1 MTTDLIADLYRRGVR
16 LRLADGKLHVTAPP
30 GALTPELR
38 EEMSRRKD
46 ELVEILS
53 RTASTD
59 EPAGTGI
66 ETRPAERY
74 DPFPLT
80 DIQQAYWVG
89 RTPAVELGGNAAH
102 GYLEFDAEDLDV
114 PRLGRALNQLIR
126 HHDMLRAVIQPG
138 GFQQVLPEVPE
149 YVIDVADLSGL
160 DAAAQEA
167 GIDKIR
173 GELADQILP
182 ADRWPLFEIRATRL
196 DDRRWRLH
204 MSFDMLIMDGFSIG
218 IFQRDWFGFYNRPES
233 EPAPEP
239 LDIAFRDYVLAEKK
253 QQGGRRFDEDKRYWL
268 DRLDRLAPGPELPLA
283 VQPGQL
289 SRPVFTREHTRLSA
303 EHWSAIK
310 ETARRLG
317 LTPSAVLTA
326 AYADVLRR
334 WSKRP
339 ELTLN
344 LTLFNRP
351 PSHPRIGEV
360 IGDFTS
366 VVLLESRPEAEESFA
381 ARAKRLHQQLME
393 DLGHSSFSGVRV
405 LRERARRL
413 GGRPGAAMPVV
424 FTSMIGFD
432 SGSNITEAAQMFGD
446 VVYGASQTPQ
456 VWLDYQV
463 LEERGELLVNWD
475 YVDGLFPEG
484 MVAEMFAAH
493 RACLEQLGENESA
506 WDAAELIYLPDAQA
520 DERCRANDTEAPIP
534 ARTLCDL
541 VEEQAER
548 APDAVAVITT
558 DAEHSYR
565 ELVSDAYR
573 LAHVLQS
580 GGAERDTL
588 IGVIAEK
595 GYAQV
600 AAVLGVTR
608 SGAAYLPI
616 EPHWPAAR
624 REQILRQGRVRTVV
638 TTPRLRDELSWPEDI
653 TLLTLSDAEV
663 RSASPT
669 PPPTGPAP
677 EDLAYVI
684 FTSGSTGTPKGVMI
698 DHRAAANTVQDLN
711 SRWQVGADDRVL
723 ALSALSFDLSVYD
736 VFGLLAAGGAVVMPE
751 PSRSAEP
758 RHWSELVSR
767 HQVTLWNTVPALM
780 QAWVDA
786 HDPDAAPPGAALRL
800 VMMSGDWIPVT
811 LPDRISAI
819 YPDARVMSLGGATEA
834 SIWSI
839 HHPIGA
845 VPPEWT
851 SIPYGKPLANQTM
864 HVYDQW
870 LEPSPV
876 WATGEI
882 YIGGTGVARGYWAD
896 PQRTAERFIIHPRTK
911 ARLYRTGDL
920 GRYLPGGD
928 IEFLGREDSQVKLNG
943 YRIELGEIAAPL
955 RRHPGIREALVAV
968 DTHPRTGR
976 RQLVAYL
983 VPTES
988 DAPPPTTAAGRPHPD
1003 AATLRTTLESL
1014 LPEYMIPRHYL
1025 LIPKIPLS
1033 ANGKVDL
1040 SALPAPREQQ
1050 TSDKPSEP
1058 RDTLERTLLRFW
1070 QEVLERDDFGTD
1082 DNFFE
1087 LGGDSLRAIGIQER
1101 ITKELGT
1108 TGSQDDGLRRLFDNP
1123 TVARL
1128 AAVLRGEG

>member
-1 MTTDLIADLYRRGVR
+1 MTTDLFAELYRRGVR

-30 GALTPELR
+30 GALTPALR
-38 EEMSRRKD
+38 EEMSLRKD
-46 ELVEILS
+46 ELIEMVAQAE
-53 RTASTD
+53 RAD
-59 EPAGTGI
+59 EPAGLQAQ
-66 ETRPAERY
+66 PAERHE
-74 DPFPLT
+74 PFPLT

-102 GYLEFDAEDLDV
+102 GYLEFDAVDLDV
-114 PRLGRALNQLIR
+114 PRLGRALNKLIR
-126 HHDMLRAVIQPG
+126 RHDMLRAVIQAG
-138 GFQQVLPEVPE
+138 GYQQVLPKVPVYE
-149 YVIDVADLSGL
+149 IVVADLSGL
-160 DAAAQEA
+160 DDAGREA
-167 GIDKIR
+167 GIEAIR
-173 GELADQILP
+173 AELSDQIIP
-182 ADRWPLFEIRATRL
+182 ADRWPLFEIRATKL
-196 DDRRWRLH
+196 DDKRWRLH

-218 IFQRDWFGFYNRPES
+218 IFQRDWFTFYSRPET
-233 EPAPEP
+233 EPEP
-239 LDIAFRDYVLAEKK
+239 LDISFRDYVLAEKK
-253 QQGGRRFDEDKRYWL
+253 QQQGGRGFEDDKRYWL
-268 DRLDRLAPGPELPLA
+268 DRLDQLPAAPELPLA

-289 SRPVFTREHTRLSA
+289 GQIGRPAFARQHTRLST

-310 ETARRLG
+310 ETARSRG
-317 LTPSAVLTA
+317 LTPSAVLLA

-351 PSHPRIGEV
+351 PSHPRLGEV

-366 VVLLESRPEAEESFA
+366 VVLLESRPESEDSFA
-381 ARAKRLHQQLME
+381 GRAKRLHHQLME

-432 SGSNITEAAQMFGD
+432 SASNITESAQMFGD
-446 VVYGASQTPQ
+446 VVFGASQTPQ

-475 YVDGLFPEG
+475 YVDGLFPDD

-493 RACLEQLGENESA
+493 RACLEQLGGSEGA
-506 WDAAELIYLPDAQA
+506 WDEAELVVLPQAQA

-548 APDAVAVITT
+548 APDAVAVITS
-558 DAEHSYR
+558 DGGEHSYR
-565 ELVSDAYR
+565 ELVGDAYR
-573 LAHVLQS
+573 LAHVLHS
-580 GGAERDTL
+580 AGAERDTL
-588 IGVIAEK
+588 VGIIAEK

-600 AAVLGVTR
+600 AAALGVTR

-616 EPHWPAAR
+616 EPHWPAVR

-638 TTPRLRDELSWPEDI
+638 TTPRLRDELSWPDDI
-653 TLLTLSDAEV
+653 SLLTLTDAEV
-663 RSASPT
+663 RSAPPT

-677 EDLAYVI
+677 DDLAYVI

-698 DHRAAANTVQDLN
+698 DHKAAANTIQDLN
-711 SRWQVGADDRVL
+711 GRFQIGPQDRAL

-751 PSRSAEP
+751 PARSAEP
-758 RHWSELVSR
+758 RHWSELVNR
-767 HQVTLWNTVPALM
+767 HQVTVWNTVPALM
-780 QAWVDA
+780 QAWIDA
-786 HDPDAAPPGAALRL
+786 HDTAAAPPGTALRL

-811 LPDRISAI
+811 LPDRISAL
-819 YPDARVMSLGGATEA
+819 YPATRIMSLGGATEA

-882 YIGGTGVARGYWAD
+882 YIGGSGVARGYWAD
-896 PQRTAERFIIHPRTK
+896 PERTAERFITHPRTK

-928 IEFLGREDSQVKLNG
+928 IEFLGREDSQVKVNG

-955 RRHPGIREALVAV
+955 RRHPGIHEAIVAV

-983 VPTES
+983 VPTDG
-988 DAPPPTTAAGRPHPD
+988 DAPAGRPHPESD
-1003 AATLRTTLESL
+1003 TLRAELENL
-1014 LPEYMIPRHYL
+1014 LPEYMVPRHYL
-1025 LIPKIPLS
+1025 LIPKVPLS
-1033 ANGKVDL
+1033 SNGKVDV

-1050 TSDKPSEP
+1050 TSATPSEP
-1058 RDTLERTLLRFW
+1058 RDDLERTLLRFW
-1070 QEVLERDDFGTD
+1070 REVLERDDFGIEE
-1082 DNFFE
+1082 NFFE

-1101 ITKELGT
+1101 IAKEFGAGT
-1108 TGSQDDGLRRLFDNP
+1108 SGSQDDGLRRLFDNP

-1128 AAVLRGEG
+1128 AAVLRTEA